1 MENNILYCNRIMR
14 KSLTTSLFSCPLS
27 PAEATVDRRE
37 ETGERRQRR
46 QERGET
52 GDRREE
58 TGETGERREE
68 TGETG
73 DRREDGFA
81 FNRKSLAMQIVLT
94 EIK

>member
-58 TGETGERREE
+58 TGETGE
-68 TGETG
+68 TG

>member
-58 TGETGERREE
+58 TGETGDRREE
-68 TGETG
+68 RR
-73 DRREDGFA
+73 DRRDRRQERGW
-81 FNRKSLAMQIVLT
+81 IC
-94 EIK
+94 I